1 MYYLKAMIKR
11 LHTPS
16 VNAKF
21 FFFSLL
27 VHLLLMA
34 LLFNLSF
41 KPSSEVNKIIV
52 VDLGPEGS
60 LLSENK
66 EQRKAQSKNL
76 LPKRETLKG
85 KAQSKASIFPKNE
98 PLQREDERKES
109 LSEVPSLGIGEARE
123 LPLSSTTALKEGTP
137 ELGSEGS
144 MEVEGSKEVEASK
157 EVEGSKEVG
166 SSKKVGDSKKVE
178 SAKKVE
184 SEAEGGAEEL
194 SKTQLS
200 VISRL
205 VREHLEYPYLARR
218 MGWEGEVLLGFRLSL
233 SGEVED
239 LKVLKSSGFE
249 VLDQS
254 ALKAVKRASK
264 HFPRPKHTVLVKL
277 PVRFKLE
284 K

>member
-27 VHLLLMA
+27 VHLLFIA

-85 KAQSKASIFPKNE
+85 KAQSKVAIFPQNE
-98 PLQREDERKES
+98 PLQREDERKGS

-123 LPLSSTTALKEGTP
+123 IPLSSATALKEGTP

-157 EVEGSKEVG
+157 EVG
-166 SSKKVGDSKKVE
+166 SSKKVGDSKEVE

-184 SEAEGGAEEL
+184 SEANGGVEEL

-205 VREHLEYPYLARR
+205 IREHLEYPYLARR